1 MKRGTIREDG
11 KVFAR
16 YLKGKEIWITK
27 EQYEGREKTRKEYAK
42 KCTLAYRK
50 MCKDKKSIGDY
61 DFNKNLYFIGISNSG
76 KEIWRSKEF
85 LEKFRRKQNLN
96 KKRYTEKCKNLPKT
110 NLKFGDQ
117 HPENPELF
125 VVSKSGNKCFFGTKQ
140 KLEAKKEALRIIR
153 LKRFYKAKK
162 IKQIVMDNISVK
174 KKRGE
179 IRPEDNFIFFGY
191 SRVGKE
197 IWYSPQI
204 FNEKRN
210 RENLKRRQKRAKA
223 KEIRM
228 QIHSSQE
235 NNCVQIFQNICE
247 TISSLNPC

>member
-27 EQYEGREKTRKEYAK
+27 EQYEGREKTKKEYTK
-42 KCTLAYRK
+42 KCRLAYME

-61 DFNKNLYFIGISNSG
+61 NFNKNLYFIGISNSG

-96 KKRYTEKCKNLPKT
+96 KKRYAEKCKNLPKT

-125 VVSKSGNKCFFGTKQ
+125 VVRKSGNKCFFGTKQ
-140 KLEAKKEALRIIR
+140 KLEEKKEDLRIIR
-153 LKRFYKAKK
+153 FKRFYKEKK
-162 IKQIVMDNISVK
+162 TRQIIMSNISVK

-179 IRPEDNFIFFGY
+179 KRPEDNFIFFGY
-191 SRVGKE
+191 SRLGKE

-210 RENLKRRQKRAKA
+210 KKNLKRKQERKRAK
-223 KEIRM
+223 ERRM
-228 QIHSSQE
+228 QNHCVQE
-235 NNCVQIFQNICE
+235 NKDIYNCQS
-247 TISSLNPC
+247 ISEITRIQDPY